1 MWIANNILSKTVRF
15 SKQSIKGDRMNRN
28 KKLIPLLTLLIAA
41 LFMFS
46 ACATAEPEVAEVPA
60 LETLPLEVDVH
71 QAAEY
76 REEGFFMLDVREP
89 DEWAAGHMPG
99 ATLIPLGE
107 LGERFAELPTDQ
119 SIVVYC
125 RSGNRSA
132 VARDFLLEMFPSTTS
147 MAGGFNDWVAAGYE
161 VETGQ

>member
-1 MWIANNILSKTVRF
+1 
-15 SKQSIKGDRMNRN
+15 MNR
-28 KKLIPLLTLLIAA
+28 KKQLIALLTLLMVGIF
-41 LFMFS
+41 LFS
-46 ACATAEPEVAEVPA
+46 ACAPAATAVEEAAAV
-60 LETLPLEVDVH
+60 ETLPLEVDVH

-76 REEGFFMLDVREP
+76 RDAGYFMLDVREP
-89 DEWAAGHMPG
+89 DEWAAGHIPG

-107 LGERFAELPTDQ
+107 LGERFTELPTDQ
-119 SIVVYC
+119 PIVVYC

-161 VETGQ
+161 VEAGQ

>member
-1 MWIANNILSKTVRF
+1 
-15 SKQSIKGDRMNRN
+15 MNRSKN
-28 KKLIPLLTLLIAA
+28 WMTILAVLFAA
-41 LFMFS
+41 LFLFS
-46 ACATAEPEVAEVPA
+46 ACTPKEAEVAEVAEASA
-60 LETLPLEVDVH
+60 LETLPLEVDVQ

-76 REEGFFMLDVREP
+76 RDAGFFVLDVREP
-89 DEWAAGHMPG
+89 DEWEAGHIPG

-107 LGERFAELPTDQ
+107 LGTRFTELPTDQ
-119 SIVVYC
+119 SILVYC

-147 MAGGFNDWVAAGYE
+147 MAGGFNEWVAAGYD